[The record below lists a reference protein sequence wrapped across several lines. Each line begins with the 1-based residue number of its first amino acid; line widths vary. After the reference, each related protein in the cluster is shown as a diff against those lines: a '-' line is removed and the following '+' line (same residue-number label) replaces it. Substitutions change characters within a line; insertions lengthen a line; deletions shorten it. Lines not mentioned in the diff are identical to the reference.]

1 MMMRNKHF
9 SEKLFNQRGIYPF
22 RLLSSPGV
30 ISDLIL
36 FISFFLAVWLWV
48 HPAINFCYPGF
59 WRYVPVEGYTAWFL
73 TDAPLGPGKISYW
86 LASLLAPALA
96 DPIAGTLV
104 ITVITVILCGLTGQ
118 ALAGFGVR
126 KLLALKYVPAMIVF
140 FQFVYLLNPLPQ
152 SISIIIGLIAL
163 WLIQIAGSFG
173 SKKRVLLF
181 LGFAIIIIISAVEA
195 LLMFA
200 LLCILFES
208 VVKRNYFVVC
218 IEAAAIACLPAAITI
233 LFFPFSTIADTYAR
247 MFPIF
252 PEYMSFIGLLPF
264 SFRIFFPCI
273 GIIAIIE
280 KPLGTISNVFKR
292 KKPGKPSATLI
303 GAYRAI
309 LPGVLIILLTI
320 SIIRFN
326 HEPFTLA
333 RPNAVMNYAML
344 SHKWD
349 LLLDEAWKTPVR
361 YLTNSKIHLV
371 DRALYHKGRLLD
383 DLFMFPQNQNALLL
397 FPYSGSTTSLGP
409 ADRFWA
415 LFWGGWTYFE
425 LGLINTAEHCALEAL
440 SQIYYPQ
447 GLQLL
452 AMIYA
457 IKDMPE
463 ASRTCL
469 KALRKDRAYRSWA
482 ANYLDA
488 MEIDQKLSQY
498 PEITSVRSV
507 ALKEEFILPDMSPLA
522 NLVKENPQNRMA
534 FEYLIASYL
543 IRRQIDSVNYYIG
556 KLRELKYQKIPR
568 LYEESILLSTF
579 HTEKTPELYG
589 YTLSNETMESFER
602 FFAILYTKH
611 GGRTEEAFNDLSAS
625 FGDSYFFYFVYGFSN
640 ARMMHGN
647 K

>member
-1 MMMRNKHF
+1 MLIRTKHF
-9 SEKLFNQRGIYPF
+9 SAKLFNKEGIRLF
-22 RLLSSPGV
+22 RLLGSPSA

-36 FISFFLAVWLWV
+36 FISLFLAVLLWV

-59 WRYVPVEGYTAWFL
+59 WRYVPVEGYTTWFL
-73 TDAPLGPGKISYW
+73 TDAPLGPGKFSYW
-86 LASLLAPALA
+86 LASLLAPALSN
-96 DPIAGTLV
+96 PIAGSLV
-104 ITVITVILCGLTGQ
+104 ITAIACILCGLTGQ
-118 ALAGFGVR
+118 ALARFGVR
-126 KLLALKYVPAMIVF
+126 NLSALKYVPAMIVF

-152 SISIIIGLIAL
+152 SIASIIGLIAL
-163 WLIQIAGSFG
+163 WIIQIAGSFG
-173 SKKRVLLF
+173 SRNRVLLF
-181 LGFAIIIIISAVEA
+181 LGFAILIIISAVEA

-200 LLCILFES
+200 VLCILFES
-208 VVKRNYFVVC
+208 IVKRNYFVAC
-218 IEAAAIACLPAAITI
+218 IEATAIACLPAAITI
-233 LFFPFSTIADTYAR
+233 LFSPFSTIADTYAR

-252 PEYMSFIGLLPF
+252 PDYVSFIGLLPF

-273 GIIAIIE
+273 GIIALID
-280 KPLGTISNVFKR
+280 KPIGTISNVFKR
-292 KKPGKPSATLI
+292 KKPGKTFDTLNK
-303 GAYRAI
+303 AYRAT
-309 LPGVLIILLTI
+309 LPGALIILLTI
-320 SIIRFN
+320 GIIRFN

-333 RPNAVMNYAML
+333 RPNAVINYAML

-349 LLLDEAWKTPVR
+349 LLLDEAGKIPER
-361 YLTNSKIHLV
+361 YLTDSKIHLV

-383 DLFMFPQNQNALLL
+383 DLFMFPQNQNTLLL

-425 LGLINTAEHCALEAL
+425 LGLVNTAEHCALEAL

-469 KALRKDRAYRSWA
+469 TALRKDRAYRSWA

-488 MEIDQKLSQY
+488 MKTDQKLSQS

-507 ALKEEFILPDMSPLA
+507 ALKEEFILPDMSPVA
-522 NLVKENPQNRMA
+522 NLVKENHQNRMA

-543 IRRQIDSVNYYIG
+543 IRR
-556 KLRELKYQKIPR
+556 PR
-568 LYEESILLSTF
+568 SRLWPS
-579 HTEKTPELYG
+579 H
-589 YTLSNETMESFER
+589 R
-602 FFAILYTKH
+602 A
-611 GGRTEEAFNDLSAS
+611 
-625 FGDSYFFYFVYGFSN
+625 
-640 ARMMHGN
+640 
-647 K
+647 